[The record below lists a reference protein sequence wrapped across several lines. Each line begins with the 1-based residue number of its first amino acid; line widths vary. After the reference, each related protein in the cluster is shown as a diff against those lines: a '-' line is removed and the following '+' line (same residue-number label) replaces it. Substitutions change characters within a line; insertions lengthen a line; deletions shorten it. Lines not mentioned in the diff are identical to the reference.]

1 MSLSKRNLVFSK
13 GVFMSDRVLGFS
25 DKQPEKS
32 DNIVSELRLLL
43 SKNRQLVELMHRK
56 FALDLER
63 ENVFKQKDEKYSEVI
78 TRFEKMKGEMDAYD
92 KKFSNVIHVLK
103 ILTDTIKSE
112 VKIDRDEMDEKITD
126 IFKQL

>member
-1 MSLSKRNLVFSK
+1 
-13 GVFMSDRVLGFS
+13 MSDMVSGFS
-25 DKQPEKS
+25 RENPQ

-43 SKNRQLVELMHRK
+43 SKNKQLVELMHRK

-63 ENVFKQKDEKYSEVI
+63 ENIFKQKDERYSEVI
-78 TRFEKMKGEMDAYD
+78 TRFEKMKDEMDVYD

-103 ILTDTIKSE
+103 ILTDTIKNE
-112 VKIDRDEMDEKITD
+112 VKIDRNEMDEKISD

>member
-1 MSLSKRNLVFSK
+1 MSLSKRNLIFSK
-13 GVFMSDRVLGFS
+13 GVFMSDMVPGFS
-25 DKQPEKS
+25 GENPQ

-56 FALDLER
+56 FALDLKR
-63 ENVFKQKDEKYSEVI
+63 ENIFKQKDEKYSEVI
-78 TRFEKMKGEMDAYD
+78 TRFEKMKDEMDVYD

-103 ILTDTIKSE
+103 ILTDTIKNE
-112 VKIDRDEMDEKITD
+112 VKIDRDEMDEKISD

>member
-1 MSLSKRNLVFSK
+1 MSLSKRNLVLSK
-13 GVFMSDRVLGFS
+13 GVFMSDMVSGFS
-25 DKQPEKS
+25 GENPQ

-63 ENVFKQKDEKYSEVI
+63 ENIFKQKDERYSEVI
-78 TRFEKMKGEMDAYD
+78 TRFEKMKDDMDAYD

-103 ILTDTIKSE
+103 ILTDTIKNE
-112 VKIDRDEMDEKITD
+112 VKIDRNEMDEKISD